1 MENEKSARV
10 TKLTGYGEKRMR
22 DAIAQGLVE
31 GDLRRDM
38 ERTLH
43 DTECAR
49 RENLLLRGRVA
60 AMEDRRRNDMAR
72 RLAAYERQRDAGR
85 RRKAQAPV
93 HRVLAVVAL
102 LTGAGLCV
110 AILTL
115 TAWLIAR

>member
-1 MENEKSARV
+1 MQEGAKV
-10 TKLTGYGEKRMR
+10 IKLTGYGEKRMR

-38 ERTLH
+38 ERTMR
-43 DTECAR
+43 DAECVR
-49 RENLLLRGRVA
+49 RENQLLRGRMA
-60 AMEDRRRNDMAR
+60 AMENRRRNDMAR
-72 RLAAYERQRDAGR
+72 RLAAYERRRDAGR

-93 HRVLAVVAL
+93 HRVLAVIAL

-110 AILTL
+110 AVLTL